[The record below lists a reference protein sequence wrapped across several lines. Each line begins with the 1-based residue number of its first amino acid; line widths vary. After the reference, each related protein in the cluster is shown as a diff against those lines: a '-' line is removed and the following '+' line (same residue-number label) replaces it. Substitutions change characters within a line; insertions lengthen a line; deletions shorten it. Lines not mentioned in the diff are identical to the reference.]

1 MPIGVAVLVLQKVGL
16 SFAIASLRIIW
27 TESAH
32 GRCPRST
39 AEISA
44 RG

>member
-1 MPIGVAVLVLQKVGL
+1 MAIDAAVLVLQQVGL
-16 SFAIASLRIIW
+16 GFAIASLRITW

-39 AEISA
+39 AEVSA